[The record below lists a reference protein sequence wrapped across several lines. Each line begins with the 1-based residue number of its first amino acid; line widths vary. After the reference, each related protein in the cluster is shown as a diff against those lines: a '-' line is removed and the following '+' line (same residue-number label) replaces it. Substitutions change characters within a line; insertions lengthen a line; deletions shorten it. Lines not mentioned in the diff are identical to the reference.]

1 MIVLNIN
8 SPKINGC
15 KTIKILVVEDEKIIA
30 LNVKESLEFLGYVVP
45 AIAASGEKAVEKATQ
60 LRPDLVLMDIRLKG
74 NMDGIQAAEQI
85 WNSLSIPVIYVTGHS
100 DKSTLERAKITAP
113 FGYILKPVKE
123 QELHVAIET
132 ALQRYEREQ
141 LLSAILKGMGDG
153 VILVNPQGRVQF
165 LNQVA
170 ESLTGWRQDEARDRE
185 FIEVFKIVD
194 EQTRQPVNNP
204 VTAALQ
210 QDTTVYLEDRVLLM
224 PKNGT
229 SIPIGDSAAPIK
241 DNKGVITG
249 VVLVFRDITQRRLA
263 EERNLAMERAR
274 YLELQMAELQ
284 RLNQLKDD
292 FLSTVSHELRTPLS
306 NIKMAVK
313 LLETVLDQQS
323 ILGSQTL
330 SNSQSTNRYL
340 KILEDQCDQ
349 ELMLVNDLLDMRAIE
364 ADAYPLELA
373 PIQLQNWILHII
385 ECFEA
390 RTQTQQQS
398 LQVNL
403 PPELPPLVWDL
414 SSLSRILSE
423 LLNNACK
430 YTPAGEQIVVTVRV
444 IPTDSD
450 GQDAHPTTAISSGGV
465 GVPPAQDCD
474 ESDSCSSSQE
484 DNQAASLA
492 PSLLRG
498 IQIEVSNS
506 GVEIPTEELS
516 RIFDPF
522 YRIPNKNPWK
532 HGGTGL
538 GLALVKKL
546 LVRLQGKI
554 NVTSTQGWTTFRI
567 FIPNLEL
574 PFQEVERDCD

>member
-1 MIVLNIN
+1 MMLNRN
-8 SPKINGC
+8 PPKINGC
-15 KTIKILVVEDEKIIA
+15 KTSKILVVEDEKIIA
-30 LNVKESLEFLGYVVP
+30 LNVKESLESLGYVVP
-45 AIAASGEKAVEKATQ
+45 AIADSGEKAIEKAIQ
-60 LRPDLVLMDIRLKG
+60 FRPDLVLMDIRLKG
-74 NMDGIQAAEQI
+74 NIDGIQAAEQI
-85 WNSLSIPVIYVTGHS
+85 WNSMQIPVIYVTGHS

-123 QELHVAIET
+123 QELYVAIET

-185 FIEVFKIVD
+185 FIEVFKIVN
-194 EQTRQPVNNP
+194 EQTHQPVNNP

-210 QDTTVYLEDRVLLM
+210 QDTTVYLEDRVLLIS
-224 PKNGT
+224 KKGT
-229 SIPIGDSAAPIK
+229 SIPIGDSAAPVK

-274 YLELQMAELQ
+274 YLELQIAELQ

-292 FLSTVSHELRTPLS
+292 FLNTVSHELRTPLS

-323 ILGSQTL
+323 ILGSQTC
-330 SNSQSTNRYL
+330 SNSQSMNRYL

-349 ELMLVNDLLDMRAIE
+349 ELTLVNDLLDMRSLD
-364 ADAYPLELA
+364 ADAYPLELTS
-373 PIQLQNWILHII
+373 ICLQDWIPHIV

-390 RTQTQQQS
+390 RTQTKQQS

-403 PPELPPLVWDL
+403 PPELPPLVSDL
-414 SSLSRILSE
+414 SILTRILSE

-430 YTPAGEQIVVTVRV
+430 YTPPGEQIVVTVQAMSVEAGHIQQLREAR
-444 IPTDSD
+444 DK
-450 GQDAHPTTAISSGGV
+450 
-465 GVPPAQDCD
+465 
-474 ESDSCSSSQE
+474 E
-484 DNQAASLA
+484 NQAAESLT

-498 IQIEVSNS
+498 VQIDVSNS
-506 GVEIPTEELS
+506 GVEISTKELS

-522 YRIPNKNPWK
+522 YRIPNNDPWK

-538 GLALVKKL
+538 GLALIRKL
-546 LVRLQGKI
+546 LVQLQGKI
-554 NVTSTQGWTTFRI
+554 DVTSTQGWTTFTI
-567 FIPNLEL
+567 EIPNLEL

>member
-1 MIVLNIN
+1 MMLNRKP
-8 SPKINGC
+8 PKLNC
-15 KTIKILVVEDEKIIA
+15 SKTIKILVVEDERIIA
-30 LNVKESLEFLGYVVP
+30 LNVRESLESLGYLVP
-45 AIAASGEKAVEKATQ
+45 AIADSGEKAIEKAIQ
-60 LRPDLVLMDIRLKG
+60 FRPDLVLMDIRLKG
-74 NMDGIQAAEQI
+74 NIDGIQAAEQI

-100 DKSTLERAKITAP
+100 DQSTLERAKITAP

-123 QELHVAIET
+123 QELYVAIET

-170 ESLTGWRQDEARDRE
+170 ESLTGWQQDEARDRE
-185 FIEVFKIVD
+185 FIEVFKIVN
-194 EQTRQPVNNP
+194 EQTQQPVNNP

-210 QDTTVYLEDRVLLM
+210 QDTTVYLEDRVLLIS
-224 PKNGT
+224 KNGT
-229 SIPIGDSAAPIK
+229 AIPIGDSAAPIK
-241 DNKGVITG
+241 DNQGVITG

-306 NIKMAVK
+306 NIKMAVR

-323 ILGSQTL
+323 ILGSQTHF
-330 SNSQSTNRYL
+330 NSQSMTRYL
-340 KILEDQCDQ
+340 KILEDQCNQ
-349 ELMLVNDLLDMRAIE
+349 ELMLVNDLLDMRAID
-364 ADAYPLELA
+364 ADACPLDLTL
-373 PIQLQNWILHII
+373 IQLQNWIPHIV
-385 ECFEA
+385 ESFEA

-403 PPELPPLVWDL
+403 PPEVPPLISEL
-414 SSLSRILSE
+414 SSLTRVLSE

-430 YTPAGEQIVVTVRV
+430 YTPAGEQIIVTVRV
-444 IPTDSD
+444 ISEDKENQGDKTVESL
-450 GQDAHPTTAISSGGV
+450 
-465 GVPPAQDCD
+465 PPSPLTPALHY
-474 ESDSCSSSQE
+474 S
-484 DNQAASLA
+484 
-492 PSLLRG
+492 LRG
-498 IQIEVSNS
+498 VQIDVSNS

-522 YRIPNKNPWK
+522 YRIPKNDPWK
-532 HGGTGL
+532 YGGTGL

-546 LVRLQGKI
+546 LVRLQG
-554 NVTSTQGWTTFRI
+554 NLDVTSTQGWTTFSLSL
-567 FIPNLEL
+567 PNLEL
-574 PFQEVERDCD
+574 PFQELDCDCD

>member
-1 MIVLNIN
+1 MIVLNRN
-8 SPKINGC
+8 RTPSDCSKM
-15 KTIKILVVEDEKIIA
+15 TKILIVEDERIIA
-30 LNVKESLEFLGYVVP
+30 LNVRESLESLGYIVP
-45 AIAASGEKAVEKATQ
+45 AIVASGEKAVEKALV

-74 NMDGIQAAEQI
+74 NIDGIQAAEQI

-123 QELHVAIET
+123 QELYVAIET

-153 VILVNPQGRVQF
+153 VILVNAQSRVQF

-170 ESLTGWRQDEARDRE
+170 ESLTGWRQEEARDRE
-185 FIEVFKIVD
+185 LTEVFNIVD

-204 VTAALQ
+204 VTAVLQ
-210 QDTTVYLEDRVLLM
+210 YDTTVYLEDRVLLIS
-224 PKNGT
+224 KNGT
-229 SIPIGDSAAPIK
+229 PIPIGDSAAPVK

-292 FLSTVSHELRTPLS
+292 FLNTVSHELRTPLS
-306 NIKMAVK
+306 NIKLAVK
-313 LLETVLDQQS
+313 MLETVLDQQS
-323 ILGSQTL
+323 ILGSQTR
-330 SNSQSTNRYL
+330 SNSQSMNRYL

-349 ELMLVNDLLDMRAIE
+349 ELTLVNDLLDMRSLD
-364 ADAYPLELA
+364 ADAYSLELTS
-373 PIQLQNWILHII
+373 IQLQDWIPHIV
-385 ECFEA
+385 ESFEA
-390 RTQTQQQS
+390 RTLTQQQS
-398 LQVNL
+398 LQVSL
-403 PPELPPLVWDL
+403 SPELPPLVSDL
-414 SSLSRILSE
+414 SSVTRILSE

-430 YTPAGEQIVVTVRV
+430 YTPAREQIVVTVQV
-444 IPTDSD
+444 ISGDKEDRGDNTVELLPHSSPSD
-450 GQDAHPTTAISSGGV
+450 
-465 GVPPAQDCD
+465 
-474 ESDSCSSSQE
+474 
-484 DNQAASLA
+484 
-492 PSLLRG
+492 G

-522 YRIPNKNPWK
+522 YRIPNNDPWK

-546 LVRLQGKI
+546 LVRIQGKI
-554 NVTSTQGWTTFRI
+554 DVTSTQGWTTFTI

-574 PFQEVERDCD
+574 QFQEVERDCD